1 MKMPSAIPKF
11 DEIDMKDLYIAMKKA
26 YKNAEDYLYEA
37 DILYEMR
44 RYGHSL
50 ALATF
55 GIEEL
60 GKSLTYFYLIG
71 K

>member
-44 RYGHSL
+44 R
-50 ALATF
+50 
-55 GIEEL
+55 
-60 GKSLTYFYLIG
+60 
-71 K
+71 